1 MSSLNST
8 KKNIDVAIAEKEKIR
23 EPSKYNVIVHNNDIT
38 SFEEVMIILCQAF
51 DMSHDKAMA
60 ITGNVHSEGRGVCG
74 TYSKEVAEMK
84 LVLVSS
90 IKDTLV
96 QMIPSRSREIK
107 MLLFTVEKV

>member
-1 MSSLNST
+1 MAGSKST
-8 KKNIDVAIAEKEKIR
+8 EKSIDIAIAEKEKIK
-23 EPSKYNVIVHNNDIT
+23 EPSQYNVVVHNNDLT

-60 ITGNVHSEGRGVCG
+60 ITSNVHTEGKGVCG

-107 MLLFTVEKV
+107 MLLFTAEKA